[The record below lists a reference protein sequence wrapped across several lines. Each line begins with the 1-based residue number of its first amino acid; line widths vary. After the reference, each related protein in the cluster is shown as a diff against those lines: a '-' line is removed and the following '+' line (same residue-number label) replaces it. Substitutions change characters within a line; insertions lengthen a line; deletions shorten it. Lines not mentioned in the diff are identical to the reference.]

1 MTQNVDL
8 LLCKHDLNQNL
19 RFYMLEYKNDYNKAG
34 KVSAHLCYL
43 IEMITCKHY
52 LRQAY
57 LEKRPFVSPYLYQPL
72 LPSFSI
78 FSRRKMMK

>member
-34 KVSAHLCYL
+34 KVSAHLCFL
-43 IEMITCKHY
+43 IEMITLFKTG
-52 LRQAY
+52 
-57 LEKRPFVSPYLYQPL
+57 
-72 LPSFSI
+72 LP
-78 FSRRKMMK
+78 